1 MTTHQIKVAIQE
13 GWLEQEF
20 YAELSQ
26 FSEDTPPEDV
36 SDYIESFVEHLL
48 GLESVGDIIG
58 VEYAVKDG
66 HLTAKNLGDISLP

>member
-1 MTTHQIKVAIQE
+1 MTTDKIKVAIQE

-26 FSEDTPPEDV
+26 FDEDTPAEEV
-36 SDYIESFVEHLL
+36 KDYKDSFVEHLL

-58 VEYAVKDG
+58 VEYAVVDG
-66 HLTAKNLGDISLP
+66 HLNPKNLGEISLT